1 MRTTAALSM
10 HRDPHWAAPF
20 DRDQDL
26 ADSLHL
32 KKDLQLRGLLA
43 LVTAGAARYAGS
55 MRYPDGGGLTGA
67 ERVRRERM
75 RLAAADLIEA
85 GASDRE
91 LARRFGVSRISANRW
106 RRALAMLG
114 GNGIPAGAPRGQAD
128 GRPGGHP
135 HLRGHRHLQALIV
148 GRDITGVSASP
159 NPKLRDHEAMNL
171 LYDLGECTD
180 S

>member
-32 KKDLQLRGLLA
+32 KKDLQLRGLLT

-114 GNGIPAGAPRGQAD
+114 GNGILLDYRVVRQMAGLEAIRTFEGIDTCRPSSSAATSPA
-128 GRPGGHP
+128 
-135 HLRGHRHLQALIV
+135 
-148 GRDITGVSASP
+148 
-159 NPKLRDHEAMNL
+159 
-171 LYDLGECTD
+171 
-180 S
+180 